1 MIRYPIAE
9 CNNVLRII
17 FLCLVIINGAL
28 GSWVYVPFISLL
40 KEADIVIV
48 AKVIAIEQRE
58 TKKYAIADP
67 QEIIKGE
74 WPVDSILELQV
85 YEIPE
90 SGVRITTNFFPV
102 LYDSAATYLLLLTG
116 KDGRFDMLRYPE
128 NTKILLDENDGSL
141 IADVRSV
148 LEIDTIS
155 KPSEKALRYTELFGS
170 PHQIIRESAVW
181 QLGRIECPEALT
193 GLISALKD
201 DDHWVL
207 SNAIHGLE
215 LLGRKGITSEQAVS
229 SIEYILGYT
238 HYTPTLIE
246 ALAAQWGIDAIP
258 YLRDFYSFNRDYK
271 VRRKILLAL
280 NRLKDSTVV
289 SLFHRVIYDDEVSYE
304 MASLKITVLKCLT
317 EADNIEKQYPDSIA
331 IAFAFKSLDYK
342 NGEVDYYNIEP
353 VQIEAIKLL
362 ESRTKESFGDPENIR
377 GFPRERE
384 KVRNKIIS
392 KWKKWYRDWLKNK

>member
-28 GSWVYVPFISLL
+28 GSWAYVPFISLL
-40 KEADIVIV
+40 KEADIVTV

-58 TKKYAIADP
+58 TTKYAIADP

-74 WPVDSILELQV
+74 WPIDSVLELPIHEV
-85 YEIPE
+85 PR
-90 SGVRITTNFFPV
+90 SGVRVSTDFDI
-102 LYDSAATYLLLLTG
+102 LYDSAATYMLLLTNR
-116 KDGRFDMLRYPE
+116 DGRYDIIHYPYK
-128 NTKILLDENDGSL
+128 TKIKLNENDSSL
-141 IADVRSV
+141 IIDVKN
-148 LEIDTIS
+148 LMTIDTIS
-155 KPSEKALRYTELFGS
+155 TPSEQALQFTQLLGS
-170 PHQIIRESAVW
+170 PHQIIRESAAW
-181 QLGRIECPEALT
+181 QLGHIECPEALT

-229 SIEYILGYT
+229 SIENILRYT
-238 HYTPTLIE
+238 HYTPPLIE
-246 ALAAQWGIDAIP
+246 ALTAQWGIDAIP
-258 YLRDFYSFNRDYK
+258 YLRDFYSFNRDYR

-304 MASLKITVLKCLT
+304 MSSLKITVLKCLT
-317 EADNIEKQYPDSIA
+317 EADNIDKQYSDSIA
-331 IAFAFKSLDYK
+331 IAFAFKALDYK

-362 ESRTKESFGDPENIR
+362 ESRTKKSFGDPENIR
-377 GFPRERE
+377 GFPWERE